1 MKSIFF
7 ITSSYPFGDGES
19 FITSEI
25 EDLSNNYKIYVIPT
39 YPRGNLK
46 NAQEKKTNKNIY
58 YLYLPLL
65 TIKYFFSSL
74 SFTIKYPIIL
84 WGLLQLCL
92 VRNYKHSIKNLV
104 LIPKSIF
111 LYKKMKKIKPCFIYS
126 HWISAPTQLAMML
139 NFLSKVPYG
148 ATGHRWDIIDNN
160 NFKNKFENAE
170 FIRLIS
176 KKSQQLL
183 HFNISKKYNDKIKTI
198 YLGVDVDNNTN
209 ISIPFIKSYT
219 RGVCIAN
226 LIPVK
231 GHLYLFNAISLL
243 KRKSSIIHI
252 DIIGTGALK
261 EYLMKLAKDLNIEQ
275 QIHFKGQLTH
285 DCVRNLLSSG
295 IYQFCCL
302 PSLDLGN
309 GLHEGIPVSLMEAM
323 SKGIP
328 CISTTTGSITELIND
343 SYNGILVKAADSEAL
358 ASGIMALIQDK
369 DLRQKISENGIKT
382 INRLFNRKN
391 NNKEILNLID
401 KHRL

>member
-25 EDLSNNYKIYVIPT
+25 EDLSDNYKVHVIPT

-46 NAQEKKTNKNIY
+46 NNQEKKTNKNIY

-74 SFTIKYPIIL
+74 LFIIKHPIIL
-84 WGLLQLCL
+84 WGLLRLCL
-92 VRNYKHSIKNLV
+92 VRNYKHSIRNLV

-111 LYKKMKKIKPCFIYS
+111 LYKKMKKINPCFIYS

-139 NFLSKVPYG
+139 SFLSKVPYG
-148 ATGHRWDIIDNN
+148 ATGHRWDVIDNN
-160 NFKNKFENAE
+160 NFTNKFENAT
-170 FIRLIS
+170 FVRLIS

-183 HFNISKKYNDKIKTI
+183 HFKISKKYHDKIKTI
-198 YLGVDVDNNTN
+198 YIGVDVDKNTN
-209 ISIPFIKSYT
+209 ISFIKSHT

-231 GHLYLFNAISLL
+231 GHIYLFNAISLL
-243 KRKSSIIHI
+243 KRKDNIVHI
-252 DIIGTGALK
+252 DIIGDGELK
-261 EYLMKLAKDLNIEQ
+261 EYLLKLAKNLNIEQ

-285 DCVRNLLSSG
+285 NCVQNLLDRG

-358 ASGIMALIQDK
+358 ANGIMVLIQDK

-382 INRLFNRKN
+382 INYLFNRKN
-391 NNKEILNLID
+391 NNKKILDLIN